1 VAQHA
6 EEVQRIGLLGPA
18 REDVQQRR
26 LGLPDALVAQVVDRA
41 RERLRQRRGRTGRAG
56 GAGGCF
62 QRRSQVI

>member
-26 LGLPDALVAQVVDRA
+26 LGLLDALVAQVVDRA
-41 RERLRQRRGRTGRAG
+41 RERLRQRRLVRQPRAG
-56 GAGGCF
+56 
-62 QRRSQVI
+62 I